1 MTAEIPKIEII
12 SDKEPIASN
21 KEDQLAWRQD
31 QDAFVKGMKALQESS
46 RTHGV
51 IPKLQ
56 PHFMSLKKQGK
67 TSMVYLCSPDTDHV
81 ATGLLDLGWGCGYR
95 NCQMLMTYLSK
106 QQEQNVPILDGV
118 VNIKGLQLLL
128 EKAWKEGF
136 DPAGAAQLEH
146 RVYKT
151 HKWIGTTEV
160 YTMLAYLG
168 IRCTILDFD
177 RPTGTNNS
185 HDAMFDWIQSYFEE
199 GSSGEGKLAEADARQ
214 QPAGKHSGRV
224 VHITNRPP
232 IYLQHS
238 GHSRTVIGI
247 EILSDGRRNLVMF
260 DPGRRMARSYKKNVS
275 VPEDDMY
282 NSGLLSVNNDEENT
296 GTDAPAEFEELPDGW
311 LFKIRNMF
319 TVPASNLLR
328 PFRVDSST
336 IARNPQYQLLV
347 LGEVNELQMGAP
359 THQCLRWNPN
369 KSFILSSDEREQ
381 HKKIGSFRV
390 V

>member
-1 MTAEIPKIEII
+1 MKGN
-12 SDKEPIASN
+12 KRGFFSN
-21 KEDQLAWRQD
+21 IVLYVR
-31 QDAFVKGMKALQESS
+31 L
-46 RTHGV
+46 T
-51 IPKLQ
+51 
-56 PHFMSLKKQGK
+56 
-67 TSMVYLCSPDTDHV
+67 
-81 ATGLLDLGWGCGYR
+81 
-95 NCQMLMTYLSK
+95 
-106 QQEQNVPILDGV
+106 
-118 VNIKGLQLLL
+118 
-128 EKAWKEGF
+128 
-136 DPAGAAQLEH
+136 
-146 RVYKT
+146 
-151 HKWIGTTEV
+151 IGDS
-160 YTMLAYLG
+160 
-168 IRCTILDFD
+168 CTILDFD

-199 GSSGEGKLAEADARQ
+199 GCTGDGKLAEVDARQ

-238 GHSRTVIGI
+238 GHSRTIIGI
-247 EILSDGRRNLVMF
+247 EILSDGKRNLVMF

-296 GTDAPAEFEELPDGW
+296 GTNAPAESEELPDGW
-311 LFKIRNMF
+311 LFKVRNMF

-347 LGEVNELQMGAP
+347 LGEVNELQTGAP

>member
-1 MTAEIPKIEII
+1 
-12 SDKEPIASN
+12 
-21 KEDQLAWRQD
+21 
-31 QDAFVKGMKALQESS
+31 
-46 RTHGV
+46 
-51 IPKLQ
+51 
-56 PHFMSLKKQGK
+56 MSLKKQGK

>member
-12 SDKEPIASN
+12 SDKEHIGSN
-21 KEDQLAWRQD
+21 KEEQVGWRQD
-31 QDAFVKGMKALQESS
+31 RDAFVKGMKALQESS
-46 RTHGV
+46 RTHGI

-81 ATGLLDLGWGCGYR
+81 ATGLMDLGWGCGYR
-95 NCQMLMTYLSK
+95 NCQMLMTFLSK
-106 QQEQNVPILDGV
+106 QRDQNVPILDGV

-128 EKAWKEGF
+128 ENAWKEGF

-199 GSSGEGKLAEADARQ
+199 GCSEEGKLAEADARQ
-214 QPAGKHSGRV
+214 QQAGKHKDRV

-238 GHSRTVIGI
+238 GHSRTIIGI
-247 EILSDGRRNLVMF
+247 EILSDGKRNLVMF

-282 NSGLLSVNNDEENT
+282 NSGLLSLNNDEENT
-296 GTDAPAEFEELPDGW
+296 STDTPPEELPDGW
-311 LFKIRNMF
+311 LSKMRNLF

-328 PFRVDSST
+328 PFRVDSNS
-336 IARNPQYQLLV
+336 IASNPQYQLLV
-347 LGEVNELQMGAP
+347 LGEVNELKIAAP
-359 THQCLRWNPN
+359 THQCLRWNPD
-369 KSFILSSDEREQ
+369 KSFLLSSEEREQ
-381 HKKIGSFRV
+381 NKKIGSFRV